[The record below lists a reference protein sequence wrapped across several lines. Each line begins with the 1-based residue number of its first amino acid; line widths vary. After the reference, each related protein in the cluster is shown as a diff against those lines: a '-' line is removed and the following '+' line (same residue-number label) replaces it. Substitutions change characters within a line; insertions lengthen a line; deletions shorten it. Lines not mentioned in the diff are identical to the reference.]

1 MLRRDFRRY
10 YHCCY
15 DEVEPDEALD
25 LIAGLPAGSEWAAGE
40 SPWGAWPDWRREMVQ
55 IEDLL
60 KALIW
65 GMGIYSRKAY
75 PDGPP
80 RTPRPEDALM
90 REAEA
95 KRVREAHQKI
105 TQGQWEEV

>member
-60 KALIW
+60 KAPIW
-65 GMGIYSRKAY
+65 GMGIYSR
-75 PDGPP
+75 
-80 RTPRPEDALM
+80 E
-90 REAEA
+90 EA